1 MKNPVFYVFCAFLEM
16 FHRCLIAFGWFL
28 MVPQER
34 VQAMGERQSDDDDDE
49 ACRDCPAS
57 RSASS
62 FQVLFPLDLHPTTM
76 NSCSGFGER
85 RCCPPRPLTCSPGA
99 NHNFTQ
105 HPLQKRRHSYMLSAP
120 TCTCTPTFYIKAAL
134 PNLTGPAECAQRLNK
149 LSNT

>member
-1 MKNPVFYVFCAFLEM
+1 MATDTT
-16 FHRCLIAFGWFL
+16 FGL
-28 MVPQER
+28 NETCTVLLGS
-34 VQAMGERQSDDDDDE
+34 ANHS
-49 ACRDCPAS
+49 CSLPAS
-57 RSASS
+57 AS
-62 FQVLFPLDLHPTTM
+62 VLFGAPHCSRLLSQDSCPGFGEPQLLSPGPFPLDLHPTTM

-134 PNLTGPAECAQRLNK
+134 PNLTGPAECAQRLNN
-149 LSNT
+149 LFC